1 MNIKQIYLK
10 NFRNYEEETIELSD
24 KLNVVIGQ
32 NAMGKT
38 NLLESIYCC
47 GIGKSTKTN
56 KYKELIKW
64 GNQYSYIKIIVQKR
78 FRDHTIEFY
87 IDQQDKKRVKVDGV
101 PLLKI
106 GELLGI
112 LNIVFFSPDEMKL
125 IKESPAERRKFMD
138 ISLSQ
143 QFKSYLHALS
153 KYNEVLAQRN
163 KLLKESYKREDIK
176 DMLSIWDS
184 QLIENGVFIIQKR
197 YEFIEKLRNF
207 AKDIHSSITSQ
218 KEEIFLEYESF
229 IKNGNIEEMKKK
241 YEEKLLESVEKDLN
255 LQYTLYGPHRDD
267 INIKINNIDVRK
279 FGSQGQQ
286 RTAALS
292 LKLAE
297 IELFKDETKES
308 PVLLLDDVLSELDE
322 SRRNM
327 LMKFSASL
335 QTIITCT
342 DFDSNIE
349 HKTIR
354 IQNGKVID

>member
-1 MNIKQIYLK
+1 MYIKQIYLK
-10 NFRNYEEETIELSD
+10 NFRNYEEETILLSD
-24 KLNVVIGQ
+24 KLNVVIGK

-38 NLLESIYCC
+38 NLIESIYCC
-47 GIGKSTKTN
+47 GIGKSTKTK

-64 GNQYSYIKIIVQKR
+64 GSDYAYIKIIVQKKYR
-78 FRDHTIEFY
+78 EHIIEFSV
-87 IDQQDKKRVKVDGV
+87 DSQDKKRVKVDGI

-106 GELLGI
+106 SELLGI

-125 IKESPAERRKFMD
+125 IKESPQERRRFMD

-143 QFKSYLHALS
+143 QYKSYLHALS

-163 KLLKESYKREDIK
+163 KLLKENYKKDNIE

-184 QLIENGVFIIQKR
+184 QLIDNGVQIIQKR
-197 YEFIEKLRNF
+197 YQFIEKLKEFVKN
-207 AKDIHSSITSQ
+207 IHSSITSGT
-218 KEEIFLEYESF
+218 ENIELEYESF
-229 IKNGNIEEMKKK
+229 IKNDTADNMKIE
-241 YEEKLLESVEKDLN
+241 YENKLKESVEKDIN

-342 DFDSNIE
+342 DFDSNVE
-349 HKTIR
+349 YKEIR
-354 IQNGKVID
+354 IQNGKVIN